1 MRRISSSKRNALA
14 IDMAVAISEPAI
26 LSRIPFDQIRI
37 EHLLSRADDV
47 HHVLALTPEQSAFWR
62 ETASTLRSM
71 LRQRAARR
79 EQWQSAQRESL
90 QKNAFALPE
99 LFSQLEREEQSG
111 ATENIRMRDLCLVF
125 YETLSQHQRHLL
137 HGFLS
142 TQVVSR
148 HQPSDRLSK
157 ESQGMTLLSWPKVS
171 RQHEQ
176 HPMTA
181 FLSLMA

>member
-1 MRRISSSKRNALA
+1 
-14 IDMAVAISEPAI
+14 V
-26 LSRIPFDQIRI
+26 
-37 EHLLSRADDV
+37 
-47 HHVLALTPEQSAFWR
+47 
-62 ETASTLRSM
+62 
-71 LRQRAARR
+71 QRG

-99 LFSQLEREEQSG
+99 LFSQLEQEEQSG

-125 YETLSQHQRHLL
+125 YETLSQHQRQLL

-157 ESQGMTLLSWPKVS
+157 ESQGMTLLSWPKAS
-171 RQHEQ
+171 RH
-176 HPMTA
+176 TNNTR
-181 FLSLMA
+181 

>member
-1 MRRISSSKRNALA
+1 M
-14 IDMAVAISEPAI
+14 AISTTGIVTEK
-26 LSRIPFDQIRI
+26 R
-37 EHLLSRADDV
+37 
-47 HHVLALTPEQSAFWR
+47 
-62 ETASTLRSM
+62 
-71 LRQRAARR
+71 
-79 EQWQSAQRESL
+79 
-90 QKNAFALPE
+90 FALPE
-99 LFSQLEREEQSG
+99 LFSQLEQEEQSG

-125 YETLSQHQRHLL
+125 YETLSQHQRQLL

-171 RQHEQ
+171 RQYDNTV
-176 HPMTA
+176 TA